1 MNLKHLDGLH
11 LNLQLCQ
18 LSSQML
24 IYLLTSM
31 FLR

>member
-11 LNLQLCQ
+11 LNLQLRQ
-18 LSSQML
+18 LPSQML
-24 IYLLTSM
+24 IYLLISM